1 MYNERHVGSQA
12 IRFLPQLM
20 ELCVWVGGLTIV
32 WMAAEIH
39 HQCKCT
45 FEVEEIEEENIMIII
60 MMMQNI
66 FYRVL
71 YLEVFLMVHLITF
84 YISNQINLFI
94 NSNFPIKFHVII
106 AVIRFKIVILRNTKN
121 RK

>member
-45 FEVEEIEEENIMIII
+45 FEVEEIEEENIMIIM

-66 FYRVL
+66 F
-71 YLEVFLMVHLITF
+71 FLAF
-84 YISNQINLFI
+84 
-94 NSNFPIKFHVII
+94 
-106 AVIRFKIVILRNTKN
+106 IVILSGFFDSAFNY
-121 RK
+121 

>member
-1 MYNERHVGSQA
+1 MYNERYVGSQA

-45 FEVEEIEEENIMIII
+45 FEVEEEEIEEKNI
-60 MMMQNI
+60 MMMKQ
-66 FYRVL
+66 
-71 YLEVFLMVHLITF
+71 
-84 YISNQINLFI
+84 NLFQCF
-94 NSNFPIKFHVII
+94 NNDAKQHF
-106 AVIRFKIVILRNTKN
+106 
-121 RK
+121 